1 MNFIQIFK
9 LLKRQW
15 LLKIILKII
24 IRRLPIPYAFWKKT
38 GLFKHGEMDSCEYA
52 IKIFD
57 LHFYR
62 AFPKKIPSNLTI
74 LEIGPGDSIAS
85 AIIGFSYGVKF
96 TYLVDIGN
104 YVTKDLNFYKKLVLI
119 LKRKGLKTPNI
130 ANSKS
135 IQEILN
141 SCNGIYL
148 TDGLSSLNSI
158 KDNSIDFLWSHSVL
172 EHVRKYQFYAIQKE
186 LLRILK
192 SSGLA
197 SHSIDFQDHLNHGL
211 NNLRFSEKIWESN
224 LFVNSGFYTN
234 RIPALKMHS
243 IFKEVGFKIKR
254 NSLGKWPKLPT
265 KRSSIHKDFDIYSDS
280 ELINRTS
287 YVLLEK

>member
-1 MNFIQIFK
+1 MMK
-9 LLKRQW
+9 W
-15 LLKIILKII
+15 SLKIILKILI
-24 IRRLPIPYAFWKKT
+24 SFLPVPYTFWKSL
-38 GLFKHGEMDSCEYA
+38 GIFRHGKMDSCEYA
-52 IKIFD
+52 IKIFE

-62 AFPKKIPSNLTI
+62 AFPEKPPAKFTM
-74 LEIGPGDSIAS
+74 LELGPGDSIAS
-85 AIIGFSYGVKF
+85 AIIGFAYGSSRS
-96 TYLVDIGN
+96 YLVDIDN
-104 YVTKDLNFYKKLVLI
+104 YVTNDLNFYKRLALI

-130 ANSKS
+130 ANSNS

-148 TDGLSSLNSI
+148 TDGLSSFYSI
-158 KDNSIDFLWSHSVL
+158 KDNSIDYLWSHSVL
-172 EHVRKYQFYAIQKE
+172 EHVRKYQFYEMQKE
-186 LLRILK
+186 LMRILK
-192 SSGLA
+192 SNGLA

-224 LFVNSGFYTN
+224 IFVNSGFYTN
-234 RIPALKMHS
+234 RIPALKMNS
-243 IFKEVGFKIKR
+243 IFKKVGFKIKR

-265 KRSSIHKDFDIYSDS
+265 NRSSMHKDFDIYSDS